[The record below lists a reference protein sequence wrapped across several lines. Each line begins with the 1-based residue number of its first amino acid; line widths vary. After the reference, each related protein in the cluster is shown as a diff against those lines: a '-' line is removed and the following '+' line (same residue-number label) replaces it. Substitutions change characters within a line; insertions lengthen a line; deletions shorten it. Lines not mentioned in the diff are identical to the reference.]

1 MTKIQ
6 TPKIFWNLELIPVK
20 KGLRYST
27 GDHAIRDLNVTSWQL
42 TLNNV
47 WYTFDWYYQN
57 GNVKAS
63 IKMEVQPFIHMNE
76 QQ

>member
-1 MTKIQ
+1 MEPGAYPDK
-6 TPKIFWNLELIPVK
+6 K
-20 KGLRYST
+20 KGLRYFT
-27 GDHAIRDLNVTSWQL
+27 GGHAIRDLNVTSWQL

-47 WYTFDWYYQN
+47 WYTFDLYYQN

>member
-1 MTKIQ
+1 M
-6 TPKIFWNLELIPVK
+6 ELRAYPGK

-27 GDHAIRDLNVTSWQL
+27 GDYAIRNLNVTSWQL

-47 WYTFDWYYQN
+47 WYTFDLYYQK

-63 IKMEVQPFIHMNE
+63 IKNGSTTVYSYE
-76 QQ
+76 